1 MQKADK
7 HTDSTH
13 ACTHTRTHTQMD
25 VIVMV
30 RYVWEKR
37 HTYSL
42 ALKIRRY
49 TFPAFYC
56 TSIQLLMLCPRH
68 THTHTHT
75 CTRTH
80 AHSPEAQ
87 KHTLPTFL
95 FFNTPPVF
103 QFLTLFSVSGL
114 AVSTPPRSDPFT
126 ARPLVLTTTR
136 PRSQR
141 RLCVDTRPSVS
152 CVILYI

>member
-1 MQKADK
+1 M
-7 HTDSTH
+7 H
-13 ACTHTRTHTQMD
+13 A
-25 VIVMV
+25 
-30 RYVWEKR
+30 
-37 HTYSL
+37 
-42 ALKIRRY
+42 
-49 TFPAFYC
+49 
-56 TSIQLLMLCPRH
+56 H
-68 THTHTHT
+68 THTHTDGCYRHGQVCMGKTTHILTCPQDKEVHVSSFLLHEYPITNALPSAHTHAHTHT